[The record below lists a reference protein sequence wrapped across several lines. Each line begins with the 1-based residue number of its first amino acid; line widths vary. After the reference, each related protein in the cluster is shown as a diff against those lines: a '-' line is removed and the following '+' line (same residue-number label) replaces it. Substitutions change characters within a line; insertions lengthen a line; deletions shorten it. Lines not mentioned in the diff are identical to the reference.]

1 MMFGKKQM
9 NETHQ
14 IVLEQIAD
22 VEACVHALEDF
33 IRFAC
38 TTNDSVPLRSLA
50 KKVADAE
57 AQADESL
64 RRMIDSLAESNF
76 LPATR
81 EDLISMATSCDQIA
95 NKCETFAV
103 RVVQQKFKL
112 PAEFDQDL
120 LKIMQI
126 TYEQF
131 DLLKTATGSLFSNFR
146 AMLKDHSILTAI
158 SACESQVDEI
168 EGAICEKLYDMDDLE
183 LARKMQIASFI
194 ELVCDLSDNIEDIA
208 DKIQVLL
215 VTRKA

>member
-1 MMFGKKQM
+1 MFGKKQM

-38 TTNDSVPLRSLA
+38 TTNDSEPLRDLA

-64 RRMIDSLAESNF
+64 RRMIDSLADSKF

-81 EDLISMATSCDQIA
+81 EDLIAMATSCDQVA
-95 NKCETFAV
+95 NKCETFAG

-131 DLLKTATGSLFSNFR
+131 DLLKTAAGSLFSNFR
-146 AMLKDHSILTAI
+146 EMLKDHSILRSI
-158 SACESQVDEI
+158 SACESQVDKI
-168 EGAICEKLYDMDDLE
+168 EGEIYERLYAMDLE
-183 LARKMQIASFI
+183 LARKMQIANFI
-194 ELVCDLSDNIEDIA
+194 ELVCDLSDNMEDIA